1 MVNNT
6 STSALSSYLSS
17 LDNGRSTTSRY
28 KSNGTSFK
36 QSLAQA
42 SGSQTAASGKGTMGG
57 AAPTAVSNNS
67 PLLLVGKTS
76 THGTVQNSASSGND
90 TATAAS
96 YSRPRLISTPAFT
109 YVHYGSYYDAKIHG
123 KFTYPTEID
132 HAEPDTGTGVDEVS
146 PGDEV
151 TGGIVEPPG
160 GFDYRLSE
168 VGRIDRPPMAMFEH
182 NGELLISAVT
192 RNGISETPI
201 WSYSEE
207 TGVQKRGTLP
217 VDAESGHAGYSY
229 GSGFHL
235 TPESWSGMKDYT
247 ASSPD
252 GPFTERD
259 YTHLNPHEY
268 KNLKWGFSYQCP
280 ETGRQF
286 MGFGNADHPGV
297 VLSYDESIGD
307 WTTFSADPELRFPIA
322 MGVITGGPNDGVAL
336 VSSNTYGSNRLHA
349 VHPDGTTEQIKGF
362 DDWGTM
368 AIDHEQRVVYA
379 SLEQSGKVYWA
390 PFDNLD
396 SWQEC
401 KYVKPAGEVD
411 SIEGMGEG
419 KIHPRTGK
427 MIFPAADLEA
437 GNTAFYEANFEDGE
451 MVLNEVA
458 YLSGVGKWAG
468 KLAVVGDDLYYGSGV
483 AQGSKDADAVPGAI
497 YRVDVS

>member
-1 MVNNT
+1 MTGAYDLKAYAAT
-6 STSALSSYLSS
+6 STLPSYNTARSKTSSSAKYSASVGNFRESLNQAAGLTRASS
-17 LDNGRSTTSRY
+17 
-28 KSNGTSFK
+28 
-36 QSLAQA
+36 
-42 SGSQTAASGKGTMGG
+42 
-57 AAPTAVSNNS
+57 NS
-67 PLLLVGKTS
+67 PLLLLAKAASLTAARTTS
-76 THGTVQNSASSGND
+76 ATSATATTDAAVTASSQTG
-90 TATAAS
+90 
-96 YSRPRLISTPAFT
+96 PRLISTPAYT

-123 KFTYPTEID
+123 KVSDPTRID
-132 HAEPDTGTGVDEVS
+132 DTDPGTDADADGVTSVDGVKNN
-146 PGDEV
+146 
-151 TGGIVEPPG
+151 IVEPPG
-160 GFDYRLSE
+160 GFDYQLTE
-168 VGRIDRPPMAMFEH
+168 VGRIDRAPMAMFEH

-207 TGVQKRGTLP
+207 TGIQKRGALP
-217 VDAESGHAGYSY
+217 EDAESGHAGYSY

-247 ASSPD
+247 ASSAD
-252 GPFTERD
+252 GPFTEHD
-259 YTHLNPHEY
+259 YTYLNPHEY

-286 MGFGNADHPGV
+286 MGFGNGGHPGV

-322 MGVITGGPNDGVAL
+322 MGVITDGPNDGVAL

-349 VHPDGTTEQIKGF
+349 VYPDGRSEQIKGF

-368 AIDHEQRVVYA
+368 AIDHGQRVVYA

-401 KYVKPAGEVD
+401 KYVKPSGQVD

-419 KIHPRTGK
+419 KIHPQTGK
-427 MIFPAADLEA
+427 MIFPAADLDA
-437 GNTAFYEANFEDGE
+437 GNTAFYEANYENGE

-458 YLSGVGKWAG
+458 YLGGVGKWAG
-468 KLAVVGDDLYYGSGV
+468 KLAVVGDELYFGSGV
-483 AQGSKDADAVPGAI
+483 AQGGKEADAVPGAI